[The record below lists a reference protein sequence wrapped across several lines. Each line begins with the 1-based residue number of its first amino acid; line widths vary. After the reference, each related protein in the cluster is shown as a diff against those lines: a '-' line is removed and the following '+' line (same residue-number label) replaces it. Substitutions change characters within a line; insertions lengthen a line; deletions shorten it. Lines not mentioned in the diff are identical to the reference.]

1 MRKVIWLYGENEG
14 RTLNNNSFYFWRQ
27 VATRNDEIDKYIVA
41 IKNENNKKVVK
52 SLSKDLRKKVLW
64 KNSLR
69 HWIIFFKS
77 NTHIVSLS
85 YKDVTPSFLKKTMN
99 ITKPIIYLQ
108 HGTLAI
114 KKIGY
119 TGDGYHNKFLR
130 FFIYNPKMMETFRDV
145 NNFKE
150 YQLYYAKY
158 HPRYMELVRRNN
170 LKKKNR
176 QFLYFLTWRE
186 YFGNNKATKQFIDN
200 ITKIVLNKKLI
211 KYLKDNNIKFKLCV
225 HQFFDEEKLKTV
237 YEKMDREVFEIV
249 TPSKIDVMD
258 ELAYSE
264 LLITDFSS
272 VGFDFTFLNK
282 PVLLFA
288 PDFDEYLK
296 GRDLY
301 CSKEELKSNMYLD
314 IDSLVDKITSGKYE
328 INKFFKSRL
337 PKDIDHDYVLKGKHI
352 DDIYNYL
359 KNMELNKVIFLGYKF
374 GGRGGSVSATKSLAE
389 GLLEKGYY
397 VELVSLKGELSEP
410 SNYPF
415 GLRDDRITFRNRLKP
430 FRIYDRIC
438 IKLSK
443 FHIGNK
449 GSLKYDN
456 ASKFLPCNIKNRTK
470 RYLNKTTARTV
481 VSTRESLHEYVCN
494 IKNPNVKNK
503 VCFFHT
509 DCNALDNLFPKI
521 DRVLDKYDYD
531 KMVFVSKTNK
541 EKYNEKFNFKYNKQ
555 VIIGNSLTSDKIINR
570 EDIRACG
577 KKDIYKGIC
586 LLRLAQD
593 RKKDLDN
600 IISFGKKLKDKKCNK
615 FVIDV
620 YGNGV
625 LEDYFVSEI
634 KKNKLSKIIKF
645 CGLTDDTFGE
655 TQKHDFIIDFSIH
668 QSFGMI
674 YLEGVL
680 AGKKL
685 YASNNDGSREV
696 LSKIKEN
703 IYKDEDDL
711 FDKLNSIDKVTTSDL
726 VKYYD
731 IIMKDYG
738 PEKMADDFAKML
750 K

>member
-1 MRKVIWLYGENEG
+1 MKKIVWLFGENEG

-27 VATRNDEIDKYIVA
+27 VANKNDEIDKYIVA
-41 IKNENNKKVVK
+41 LKNDNNKKIVK
-52 SLSKDLRKKVLW
+52 SLSKELRKKVLW
-64 KNSLR
+64 KNSIK
-69 HWIIFFKS
+69 HWIVFFKS

-85 YKDVTPSFLKKTMN
+85 YKDVTPSFMKKTMN

-114 KKIGY
+114 KRIGY

-130 FFIYNPKMMETFRDV
+130 FFIYNPQMMETFRDV
-145 NNFKE
+145 NNFKD

-186 YFGNNKATKQFIDN
+186 YFGNNKATKLFIDN

-225 HQFFDEEKLKTV
+225 HQFFDEKKLKTI
-237 YEKMDREVFEIV
+237 YEKMDRDVFDIV
-249 TPSKIDVMD
+249 VPSKIDVMD

-301 CSKEELKSNMYLD
+301 CSKEELKKNMYLD
-314 IDSLVDKITSGKYE
+314 IDALVDKITSGKYE

-352 DDIYNYL
+352 EDIYNYL
-359 KNMELNKVIFLGYKF
+359 KNMELNKIILVGYKF

-389 GLLEKGYY
+389 GLLAKGYY

-456 ASKFLPCNIKNRTK
+456 ASKFLPCNIKGRLK

-481 VSTRESLHEYVCN
+481 VSTRESIHEFVCG

-509 DCNALDNLFPKI
+509 DYNALDSLFPKI
-521 DRVLDKYDYD
+521 DRVLDKFDYD
-531 KMVFVSKTNK
+531 KIVYVSKSNQ
-541 EKYNEKFNFKYNKQ
+541 EKYNEKFKFKYNKQ
-555 VIIGNSLTSDKIINR
+555 AIIGNSLTSDKIIKR
-570 EDIRACG
+570 SDIKACG
-577 KKDIYKGIC
+577 KKSVYNGIC
-586 LLRLAQD
+586 LLRLAND
-593 RKKDLDN
+593 RKNDVDN
-600 IISFGKKLKDKKCNK
+600 IISFGKYLKDKKCNK
-615 FVIDV
+615 YIIDV
-620 YGNGV
+620 FGNGA
-625 LEDYFVSEI
+625 LEEYFESEI

-645 CGLTDDTFGE
+645 KGFTDEVFKE
-655 TQKHDFIIDFSIH
+655 TQNHDFIVDFSIN

-685 YASNNDGSREV
+685 YAANNDGSKEV
-696 LSKIKEN
+696 LKKIKEN
-703 IYKDEDDL
+703 IYKDEEDL
-711 FDKLNSIDKVTTSDL
+711 YKKLNELDKVTTSDL

-731 IIMKDYG
+731 IIMEDYG
-738 PEKMADDFAKML
+738 PEKMASDFVKLL